1 MNEPETVKE
10 VRRLLWQAK
19 QLVEELMEK
28 DPLLAPNSTAYEEWE
43 AIHGSIADTDQLILD
58 MDARIW
64 EAK

>member
-28 DPLLAPNSTAYEEWE
+28 DPLLAPNSRAYEEWD

>member
-28 DPLLAPNSTAYEEWE
+28 DPLMAPNSKAAGEWE
-43 AIHGSIADTDQLILD
+43 AIHGSIVDTDQLILD